1 MHPLPTRTGTVG
13 ELARLIGRMIGPA
26 VSAPDGSLDAADYLA
41 LAGALA
47 DGRSTN
53 RNLLRNAFPGE
64 AVELLDQ
71 WEGLLGLA
79 VSSSL
84 ADGARQERLVVV
96 IRASAAGT
104 PSNIGRALASINGGV
119 APEVLEVLAADVT
132 AARENV
138 FRYVVHMTTVDAAP
152 VAGQPVSAQFSP
164 TRWSAI
170 KSALDR
176 LSPAHTA
183 AHVTTTQTTAFLTD
197 DPNSLTDNTVLRT

>member
-1 MHPLPTRTGTVG
+1 MHPLPTRAGTTGD
-13 ELARLIGRMIGPA
+13 LARLLGRMVGPA
-26 VSAPDGSLDAADYLA
+26 IAAPDGSLDAADYLA
-41 LAGALA
+41 LAAALA
-47 DGRSTN
+47 DGRATN

-79 VSSSL
+79 VSSAL
-84 ADGARQERLVVV
+84 PDGTRQERLVVV

-104 PSNIGRALASINGGV
+104 PSNIGRALAPINGGV
-119 APEVLEVLAADVT
+119 EPEVLEALAADVT
-132 AARENV
+132 AAPENV

-164 TRWSAI
+164 TRWNAI
-170 KSALDR
+170 TTALAR